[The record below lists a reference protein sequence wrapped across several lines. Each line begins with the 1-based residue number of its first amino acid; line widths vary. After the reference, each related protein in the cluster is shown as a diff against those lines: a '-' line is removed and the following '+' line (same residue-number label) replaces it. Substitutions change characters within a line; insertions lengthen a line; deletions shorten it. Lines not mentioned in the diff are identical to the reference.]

1 MSIVSSII
9 VVLIMLGVL
18 ATLHELGHFWV
29 ARLLK
34 IKVYEVSI
42 FVGPKLLTWKHKDV
56 NFTIRLIPVGAY
68 VRFNEIDEEGYVVQ
82 SDDPDLLVNQPRYKR
97 LIVSLAGPFM
107 NMLLGFLIFFVM
119 FWATGFVSTDI
130 GKPIDGT
137 QISEVASEYTVG
149 DTITKINGNRVYS
162 SYDLSF
168 ELDSADPASVMT
180 VTLKSKETH
189 NTYDIE
195 LTPVVRNRAMLLI
208 TVETTTTNNEYNG
221 WHVYSVD
228 PEQNNSNPV
237 LQAGDYVT
245 HVNGISVADEG
256 FDDFIYNVTDE
267 VLTVTYVRDGVTSDA
282 EIAPKYVETATAR
295 GISLTAYK
303 IDSPA
308 HFAYALG
315 YAAKMPAT
323 IGNITVRG
331 IKDIIAGKEKAYN
344 LVSGPIGIT
353 TMVNDVVKD
362 ERDTVGDK
370 IYVLIMLSAVISIAL
385 AFSNLLPIP
394 GLDGIQIIF
403 IVVEMVI
410 GHKLSDKAERILTV
424 VGFVMIILL
433 LIFAFISDILRIIFG
448 Y

>member
-1 MSIVSSII
+1 MSIVRSII
-9 VVLIMLGVL
+9 VVLVMLGVL

-42 FVGPKLLTWKHKDV
+42 FVGPKLLSWKHKDV
-56 NFTIRLIPVGAY
+56 KFTIRLIPVGAY
-68 VRFNEIDEEGYVVQ
+68 VRFNEVDEEGYVVQ

-107 NMLLGFLIFFVM
+107 NLLLGFMIFFIM

-130 GKPIDGT
+130 GKPVEGT
-137 QISEVASEYTVG
+137 QIYEVASEYTVG

-162 SYDLSF
+162 SYDLSY

-180 VTLKSKETH
+180 VTLRSKETH
-189 NTYDIE
+189 KTYDIE
-195 LTPVVRNRAMLLI
+195 LTPIVRNRAMLLI
-208 TVETTTTNNEYNG
+208 TVESTSTENEYNG
-221 WHVYSVD
+221 WHVYSVEK
-228 PEQNNSNPV
+228 EQNNNNPV
-237 LQAGDYVT
+237 LRAGDYVT
-245 HVNGISVADEG
+245 HVNGLSVADEG

-267 VLTVTYVRDGVTSDA
+267 VLTVTYVRDGVTSDV
-282 EIAPKYVETATAR
+282 EIAPKYIETATAR

-308 HFAYALG
+308 HFVSALG

-362 ERDTVGDK
+362 EQDSVGDK

-410 GHKLSDKAERILTV
+410 GHKLSEKAEGRLTI

-433 LIFAFISDILRIIFG
+433 LVFAFISDILRIIFG

>member
-1 MSIVSSII
+1 MSIVRSII

-34 IKVYEVSI
+34 IKVFEVSI
-42 FVGPKLLTWKHKDV
+42 FVGPKLITWQHKDV
-56 NFTIRLIPVGAY
+56 KFSIRMIPIGAY
-68 VRFNEIDEEGYVVQ
+68 VRFSEIDEEGYVVK
-82 SDDPDLLVNQPRYKR
+82 SDDPDLLINQPRFKR
-97 LIVSLAGPFM
+97 LIVSLAGPVM
-107 NMLLGFLIFFVM
+107 NLLLGFMIFFAM

-130 GKPIDGT
+130 GMPIEGT
-137 QISEVASEYTVG
+137 QTYEVASEYTAG
-149 DTITKINGNRVYS
+149 DKITKINGNRVYS
-162 SYDLSF
+162 SYDLYF
-168 ELDSADPASVMT
+168 ELDSVDPASVMT

-189 NTYDIE
+189 KSYDIE

-208 TVETTTTNNEYNG
+208 TVESTNTENEYKG
-221 WHVYSVD
+221 WHVYSVEE
-228 PEQNNSNPV
+228 EQNNYNPV

-245 HVNGISVADEG
+245 HINGISVADEG

-267 VLTVTYVRDGVTSDA
+267 ILTVTYVRDGKTADV
-282 EIAPKYVETATAR
+282 EIAPKYVETATSR
-295 GISLTAYK
+295 GIVLASYK

-308 HFAYALG
+308 HFFYALG

-331 IKDIIAGKEKAYN
+331 IKDIIAGREKAYN

-362 ERDTVGDK
+362 EQDTVGDK

-410 GHKLSDKAERILTV
+410 GHKLSEKAESRLTI

-433 LIFAFISDILRIIFG
+433 LILAFISDILRIIFG
-448 Y
+448 S

>member
-1 MSIVSSII
+1 MSIVRSII

-42 FVGPKLLTWKHKDV
+42 FVGPKLLSWKHKDV

-68 VRFNEIDEEGYVVQ
+68 VRFNEIDEEGYVVK

-107 NMLLGFLIFFVM
+107 NLLLGFLIFFVM

-189 NTYDIE
+189 KTYDIE
-195 LTPVVRNRAMLLI
+195 LTPVIRNRAMLLI
-208 TVETTTTNNEYNG
+208 TVETTTTDNEYNG
-221 WHVYSVD
+221 WHVYSVE
-228 PEQNNSNPV
+228 PEQNNNNPV

-267 VLTVTYVRDGVTSDA
+267 VLTVTYVRDGVTSDV

-362 ERDTVGDK
+362 EQDSVGDK

-410 GHKLSDKAERILTV
+410 GHKLSEKAERILTV

>member
-1 MSIVSSII
+1 
-9 VVLIMLGVL
+9 MLGVL

-42 FVGPKLLTWKHKDV
+42 FVGPKLLSWKHKDV

-82 SDDPDLLVNQPRYKR
+82 SDDPALLVNQPRYKR

-107 NMLLGFLIFFVM
+107 NLLLGFLIFFVM

-149 DTITKINGNRVYS
+149 DTITKINGNRIYS

-189 NTYDIE
+189 KTYDIE

-228 PEQNNSNPV
+228 PEQNNNNPV

-362 ERDTVGDK
+362 EQDTVGDK

-410 GHKLSDKAERILTV
+410 GHKLSEKSERILTV